1 MMQTSGKEQNTNYVS
16 NANEK
21 KKKKRQSIMIKNMLL
36 ILVTFGIGSSERL

>member
-21 KKKKRQSIMIKNMLL
+21 KKKKDTIDYDKKCYLYW
-36 ILVTFGIGSSERL
+36 